1 MILHKYLAALSTLTL
16 AISFTTKAIATPAN
30 VIVKND
36 RKTIELINHAKKL
49 YQTEQYLKASQV
61 WQLTAKSF
69 EQQKD
74 ILNQAMALSNLA
86 LTQQK
91 SGDLT
96 AAESAIATS
105 LKLIQAQSPTTTQQ
119 RIFAN
124 SLDIQGTIARSQGQS
139 KIAWETWQQAEK
151 IYQQLELSEAVIKN
165 QINQAQALQDLGYYR
180 RASKILTSVQTNLNN
195 QPDSLAKIAVLLS
208 FGNTLEATGN
218 LEQSLLVLQEAAKIA
233 EQLNANKSKHS
244 VLLSLGNTIEALGNR
259 VSQSPNLKQANLTT
273 PKCLADNN
281 LENPT
286 AYYLQAE
293 NCYQQAALS
302 KDLET
307 KNKAQLNLLS
317 LIIQGADIGSI
328 EQQSPSSLL
337 KLIANIKT
345 NLNRLPVTRTTI
357 YDRLNL
363 VQSLICLQPNAL
375 KYSSPIVQQ
384 CPVISGLFQQLTVMA
399 DGETE
404 RRGDGENF
412 YLKLSDELDVNKNM
426 AISWSEIVAEIEIA
440 RQQSKQLQDQQAL
453 AYANGYLGA
462 VYQQTGRLTLAQQLT
477 QQALLTTDSIISP
490 ESAYLWQWQLGRI
503 YQLK

>member
-1 MILHKYLAALSTLTL
+1 
-16 AISFTTKAIATPAN
+16 
-30 VIVKND
+30 
-36 RKTIELINHAKKL
+36 
-49 YQTEQYLKASQV
+49 QYLKASQV

-69 EQQKD
+69 EQQQD

-91 SGDLT
+91 LGDLT

-105 LKLIQAQSPTTTQQ
+105 LKLIQTQSPTTTQQ

-124 SLDIQGTIARSQGQS
+124 SLDIQGSIARSQGQS

-151 IYQQLELSEAVIKN
+151 IYQQLELPEAVIKN

-195 QPDSLAKIAVLLS
+195 QPDSLAKVAVLLS

-286 AYYLQAE
+286 VYYLQAA

-302 KDLET
+302 TDLET

-345 NLNRLPVTRTTI
+345 NLNRLPVTRTII

-404 RRGDGENF
+404 RRGDGETERRGDGENF
-412 YLKLSDELDVNKNM
+412 Y
-426 AISWSEIVAEIEIA
+426 
-440 RQQSKQLQDQQAL
+440 
-453 AYANGYLGA
+453 
-462 VYQQTGRLTLAQQLT
+462 
-477 QQALLTTDSIISP
+477 
-490 ESAYLWQWQLGRI
+490 
-503 YQLK
+503 